1 MVSLCQRQR
10 WFFEFLQSSLLGS
23 WGSSFA
29 RGLRVWCHSDVP
41 CWQVWWLGHTREACP
56 GRKADSFAESCPNLY
71 IPCIAQ
77 VGSGSAWLLVLV
89 RGLYAVFCQAEG
101 EQNEQLSTSL
111 HVGYRSYQYFR
122 VWNQINQLPCLL
134 CKNHR
139 QMNLRWQRFRILVKT
154 ELRQM
159 SPRVLITKTTASC
172 GVTFATWQGSISLM
186 DILRTSSPGK

>member
-1 MVSLCQRQR
+1 MFFWISSEQFVGFLGLQFRQR
-10 WFFEFLQSSLLGS
+10 SSSLVP
-23 WGSSFA
+23 F
-29 RGLRVWCHSDVP
+29 WCSLLTSMVA
-41 CWQVWWLGHTREACP
+41 WRTREACP

-71 IPCIAQ
+71 IPCIVQ
-77 VGSGSAWLLVLV
+77 VGSGSTWLLVLV
-89 RGLYAVFCQAEG
+89 RGLYAVSCQAEA

-139 QMNLRWQRFRILVKT
+139 HPNLRWQRFRILVKA

-172 GVTFATWQGSISLM
+172 GF
-186 DILRTSSPGK
+186 